1 MDTPDVPYAEPPVM
15 PQAESW
21 VLVFRVRGCGGAALS
36 PVVLW

>member
-1 MDTPDVPYAEPPVM
+1 VPYDEPAVM

-36 PVVLW
+36 PVLLW